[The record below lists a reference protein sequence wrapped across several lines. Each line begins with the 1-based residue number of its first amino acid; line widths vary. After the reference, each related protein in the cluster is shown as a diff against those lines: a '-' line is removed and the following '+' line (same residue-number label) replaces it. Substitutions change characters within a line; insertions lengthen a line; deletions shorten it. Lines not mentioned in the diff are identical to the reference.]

1 VKIKFRY
8 LYDQLQ
14 EVIIKRLQEET
25 EVKFRIRA
33 DRTIEFAK
41 KWYPD
46 VQEKANE
53 IRFDMFVKPLIRTWN
68 ESIHISQITHKLADK
83 NIPFVIE
90 NHNGTD
96 WIIYEEHDVDAITDI
111 ERDLGLGLVDLLNKK
126 Y

>member
-1 VKIKFRY
+1 MKMKFRY
-8 LYDQLQ
+8 LYDRLQ

-25 EVKFRIRA
+25 EAKFRIRA

-41 KWYPD
+41 KWYPY
-46 VQEKANE
+46 VEEKVNE

-68 ESIHISQITHKLADK
+68 ESIHISKITHKLADK
-83 NIPFVIE
+83 NIPFIIE

-111 ERDLGLGLVDLLNKK
+111 ECDLGLGIVDLLNKN
-126 Y
+126 

>member
-1 VKIKFRY
+1 MKFRY
-8 LYDQLQ
+8 LYDRLQ

-25 EVKFRIRA
+25 DAKLRIRA
-33 DRTIEFAK
+33 DRTIEFAE

-46 VQEKANE
+46 VEEKANE
-53 IRFDMFVKPLIRTWN
+53 IRFDMFIKPLIRTWN
-68 ESIHISQITHKLADK
+68 ESIHISEITHKLADK

-90 NHNGTD
+90 NHDGTD

-111 ERDLGLGLVDLLNKK
+111 ERDLGLGIVDLLNKR

>member
-1 VKIKFRY
+1 MKFRY

-25 EVKFRIRA
+25 DAKFRIRA

-46 VQEKANE
+46 VEEKVNE
-53 IRFDMFVKPLIRTWN
+53 IRFDMFIKPLIRAWK
-68 ESIHISQITHKLADK
+68 ESIHISEITHKLADK

-90 NHNGTD
+90 NHDGTD
-96 WIIYEEHDVDAITDI
+96 WIIYDEHDVDAITDI
-111 ERDLGLGLVDLLNKK
+111 ERILGLGLVDLLNKK

>member
-1 VKIKFRY
+1 MKFRY
-8 LYDQLQ
+8 LYDRLQ

-25 EVKFRIRA
+25 DSKFRIRA

-41 KWYPD
+41 KWYPY
-46 VQEKANE
+46 VEEKANE

-68 ESIHISQITHKLADK
+68 ESIHISEITHKLADK

-111 ERDLGLGLVDLLNKK
+111 ERDLGLGLVDLLNRK